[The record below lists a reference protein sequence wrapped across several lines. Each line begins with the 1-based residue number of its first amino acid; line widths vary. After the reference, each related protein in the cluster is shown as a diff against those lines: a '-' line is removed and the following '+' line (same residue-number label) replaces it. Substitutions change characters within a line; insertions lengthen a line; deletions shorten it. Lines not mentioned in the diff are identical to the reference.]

1 MATFRCTAKLLKRLG
16 IGNPGEPPVPE
27 NVLGDWYANILFTRA
42 GHYLLLLS
50 ERSRLPVL
58 LSARDLHSFERRFLQ
73 TLPEVLG
80 EIGVPSH
87 QIDRELTFMQPLFY
101 GKTTDRSVLGTLNDF
116 GFLAKHWLSPGDLSL
131 YEVNLRLARAPCQ
144 PLQSKFPD
152 KETRSLLANPI
163 GFQVIDGGLA

>member
-1 MATFRCTAKLLKRLG
+1 MATLRCTAKLLKRLG
-16 IGNPGEPPVPE
+16 IGDPREPPAPE
-27 NVLGDWYANILFTRA
+27 NVLGDWYANILFTHT

-58 LSARDLHSFERRFLQ
+58 LSARDLHSLERRFLQ
-73 TLPEVLG
+73 TLPEVLRD
-80 EIGVPSH
+80 IGVPSH
-87 QIDRELTFMQPLFY
+87 QIDCEITLMQPLYY
-101 GKTTDRSVLGTLNDF
+101 GKTANRSVLGTLNDF
-116 GFLAKHWLSPGDLSL
+116 GFLAKYWLSPGDLSP
-131 YEVNLRLARAPCQ
+131 YDVNLRLARAPCQ

>member
-1 MATFRCTAKLLKRLG
+1 MATVRCTAKLLKRLG
-16 IGNPGEPPVPE
+16 LGNPGEPPAPD
-27 NVLGDWYANILFTRA
+27 NALGEWYADRVVTRT
-42 GHYLLLLS
+42 GPYLLLLR

-73 TLPEVLG
+73 TLPEVLRD
-80 EIGVPSH
+80 IGVPAH
-87 QIDRELTFMQPLFY
+87 QIDREITLMQPLYY
-101 GKTTDRSVLGTLNDF
+101 GKTANRSVLGTLNDF
-116 GFLAKHWLSPGDLSL
+116 GFLAKYWLSPGDLSL
-131 YEVNLRLARAPCQ
+131 YDVNLRLARAPCQ